1 MSGPLSGIRIIEM
14 AGIGP
19 APFACMLLS
28 DLGADVIRVDR
39 PGKGGAANPADFTS
53 RGRQS
58 IAVDLKHAAG
68 VEVVLKLVE
77 SADVI
82 IEGFRPGGMEK
93 LGLGPEICLSRNR
106 GIVYG
111 RMTGWGQDGPLSHAA
126 GHDLNY
132 IAITGALAAIGRQ
145 GTGPVPPLNLLGDYA
160 GGAMYLLLG
169 VLSALLE
176 RSRSG
181 EGQVV
186 DAAICDG
193 VVSLMTAI
201 HAFKAMGMWQN
212 EPQSNLL
219 DGGAHFYDTYRCADG
234 KYVSIGSI
242 ESPFY
247 SLLAEKLDLDLG
259 DPGAH
264 FDRSLW
270 PVMKARIAERIQT
283 KSRDEWCE
291 LLEGSDVCFA
301 PVLDMEE
308 APNYPHNH
316 ARGNFVEEGGFLQPA
331 PAPRFSRTPSSI
343 QGPPAGI
350 AEAADAVLASLGYSP
365 DEVAELKAC
374 GAVAELKACG
384 AVAALQ

>member
-1 MSGPLSGIRIIEM
+1 M
-14 AGIGP
+14 AHDTVGAKSVNPVIVGDR
-19 APFACMLLS
+19 LTVS
-28 DLGADVIRVDR
+28 DVAGFDASLCAGGTVTLNADPGALTL
-39 PGKGGAANPADFTS
+39 A
-53 RGRQS
+53 
-58 IAVDLKHAAG
+58 AAG
-68 VEVVLKLVE
+68 DI
-77 SADVI
+77 S
-82 IEGFRPGGMEK
+82 
-93 LGLGPEICLSRNR
+93 S
-106 GIVYG
+106 
-111 RMTGWGQDGPLSHAA
+111 
-126 GHDLNY
+126 
-132 IAITGALAAIGRQ
+132 
-145 GTGPVPPLNLLGDYA
+145 
-160 GGAMYLLLG
+160 
-169 VLSALLE
+169 
-176 RSRSG
+176 
-181 EGQVV
+181 
-186 DAAICDG
+186 DG